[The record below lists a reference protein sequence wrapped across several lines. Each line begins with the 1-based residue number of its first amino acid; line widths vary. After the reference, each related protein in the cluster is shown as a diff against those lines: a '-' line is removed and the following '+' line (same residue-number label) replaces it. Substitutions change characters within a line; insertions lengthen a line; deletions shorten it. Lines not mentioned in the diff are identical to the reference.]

1 MADSIIS
8 NIKPTQTTTATLS
21 GFLSSFQTDIARPNR
36 FDVTIT
42 APQGLLAQYSSTF
55 RNLTYRCE
63 SAQLPSRTFGTVEQ
77 KFGSNPT
84 QKFPMHSS
92 YNDLQLTFI
101 VSGDMTE
108 RTLFDVWME
117 YINPTGTFDFNYK
130 NSYTSSLKV
139 QQYDLKNN
147 TTYIAEFKN
156 AYPLAVNQLDLDWS
170 NDGHHKLVVDF
181 AYDYWTNAGIAGVI
195 LPNSK
200 SVPLN
205 SIDFGILTVNN
216 PIG

>member
-1 MADSIIS
+1 MADIVQEVIVTGKTE
-8 NIKPTQTTTATLS
+8 NTLS
-21 GFLSSFQTDIARPNR
+21 GFLASFKSELARPNR

-42 APQGLLAQYSSTF
+42 PPAGLLTQYSNTF
-55 RNLTYRCE
+55 RRLKYRCE

-117 YINPTGTFDFNYK
+117 YINPTNTFDFNYK
-130 NSYTSSLKV
+130 DNYTSPLKV
-139 QQYDLKNN
+139 TQYDLTNN
-147 TTYIAEFKN
+147 KTYILEFRN
-156 AYPLAVNQLDLDWS
+156 AYPISVNQLDLDWAA
-170 NDGHHKLVVDF
+170 DGHHKLTVEF
-181 AYDYWTNAGIAGVI
+181 AYDYWTNAGIAGVS
-195 LPNSK
+195 LPNSTNTPV
-200 SVPLN
+200 S
-205 SIDFGILTVNN
+205 SIDFGDVFFTT
-216 PIG
+216 PTT